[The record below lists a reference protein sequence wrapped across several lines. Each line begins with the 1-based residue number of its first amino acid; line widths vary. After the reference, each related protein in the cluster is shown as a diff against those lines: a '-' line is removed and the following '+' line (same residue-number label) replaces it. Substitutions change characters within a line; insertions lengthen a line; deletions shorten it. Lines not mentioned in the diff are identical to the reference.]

1 MCKAESVRVFLMKN
15 EAGYTRECTW
25 AFQKIARGQGRGRK
39 GDGLREKKMWLASK
53 TTLNML

>member
-1 MCKAESVRVFLMKN
+1 MKN